1 MIDVFMFDNH
11 LTRAF
16 LDLLR
21 NSLELGS
28 FKHSLS
34 SEEWREIYCMAVKQ
48 SLVGVCYS
56 GVCGTEGIAKP
67 PRQILLRWALDA
79 ERING
84 LNQKLNGASSVLTG
98 FFAQRGF
105 QSLILKGQANA
116 LFYPN
121 PLVRQAGDIDIL
133 VKGERDGVIG
143 ALSAEGLM
151 EGAIVDGKHIHLKS
165 SKFGASVEV
174 HFKAIDSFSPI
185 ACKRIQKF
193 LAAEFSQKKRVELGF
208 FVPSISYALVMQLA
222 HIKQHFFTSGIG
234 LRQLVDYYYLL
245 RNSSDVEREN
255 VSFLL
260 ESFGLKSMA
269 GAVMWLL
276 GFVLGLDESIMLCKP
291 DKYRG
296 SILLKTVLAGG
307 NFGKHRSSP
316 KQSVWRRWLNERLWM
331 LKLLRFDANE
341 AVWHEIRYW
350 VDTFRLMPYR
360 IKRRQIALRTL
371 NARFEA

>member
-1 MIDVFMFDNH
+1 MFDNH
-11 LTRAF
+11 LTSAF

-34 SEEWREIYCMAVKQ
+34 SEEWREIYRLAVKQ

-56 GVCGTEGIAKP
+56 GVCRTEGIAKP
-67 PRQILLRWALDA
+67 PRRILLRWALDA

-98 FFAQRGF
+98 FFAQKGF

-116 LFYPN
+116 LLYPD
-121 PLVRQAGDIDIL
+121 PLARQAGDIDIL
-133 VKGERDGVIG
+133 VQGKRSNIIE
-143 ALSAEGLM
+143 ALATDGLM
-151 EGAIVDGKHIHLKS
+151 DGAIVDGKHIHLKS
-165 SKFGASVEV
+165 SKFRANVEV
-174 HFKAIDSFSPI
+174 HFKAVDSFSPI
-185 ACKRIQKF
+185 ACRRIQNF
-193 LAAEFSQKKRVELGF
+193 LDKEFSQKKQVKEGF
-208 FVPSISYALVMQLA
+208 FVPSSSFALVMQLA

-234 LRQLVDYYYLL
+234 LRQLIDYYYLL
-245 RNSSDVEREN
+245 CTSSEADKKRVC
-255 VSFLL
+255 SLL
-260 ESFGLKSMA
+260 KSFGLKSMA

-276 GFVLGLDESIMLCKP
+276 GLILNLDESLMLCRP
-291 DKYRG
+291 DKRRG
-296 SILLKTVLAGG
+296 KILLEAVLAGG
-307 NFGKHRSSP
+307 NFGKHRFSP

-360 IKRRQIALRTL
+360 IKRRQIALKTL